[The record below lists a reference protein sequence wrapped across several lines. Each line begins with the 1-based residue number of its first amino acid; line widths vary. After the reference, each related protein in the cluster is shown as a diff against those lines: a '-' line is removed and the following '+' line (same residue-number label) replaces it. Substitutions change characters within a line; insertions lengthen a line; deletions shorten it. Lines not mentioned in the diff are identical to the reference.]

1 MDWLADK
8 PLTVSG
14 PHGMQTGMGRGIDAH
29 GALRVEIDG
38 HITSVYSDNVSV
50 RSQPG

>member
-1 MDWLADK
+1 MDWLAGK

-14 PHGMQTGMGRGIDAH
+14 PHGMQTGMGRGIDTH
-29 GALRVEIDG
+29 GALRVETG
-38 HITSVYSDNVSV
+38 GRLTSVYSDNVSV